1 MMRLI
6 ITTLGEAFVL
16 IMLFAAA
23 SSLPSE
29 GDAT

>member
-1 MMRLI
+1 MIRLI

-23 SSLPSE
+23 ILIASI
-29 GDAT
+29 